1 MIIPP
6 TCTVYGQKMGPTV
19 FRKGVLTVK
28 LLKTYLD
35 RCVQCGACMSAC
47 SKAWAKEDSP
57 ELSRIRV
64 ETVTGLADIHVCD
77 QCGGCI
83 AVCPTMALSRDTNG
97 IVQIDRK
104 KCTSCLMCVEFC
116 PSASMYFSERIPSPY
131 KCVACGICVRAC
143 PEGALELIDTGKE
156 G

>member
-1 MIIPP
+1 
-6 TCTVYGQKMGPTV
+6 
-19 FRKGVLTVK
+19 
-28 LLKTYLD
+28 
-35 RCVQCGACMSAC
+35 MSAC

-57 ELSRIRV
+57 DLSRIRV
-64 ETVTGLADIHVCD
+64 KAVTGMADIRVCD

-83 AVCPTMALSRDTNG
+83 AVCPTMALARDKNG

-116 PSASMYFSERIPSPY
+116 PSASMFFSDRIPSPY
-131 KCVACGICVRAC
+131 KCVACGICARAC
-143 PEGALELIDTGKE
+143 PEGALEILDTGKE

>member
-1 MIIPP
+1 MDSRIS
-6 TCTVYGQKMGPTV
+6 CYL
-19 FRKGVLTVK
+19 REGVLTVK

-64 ETVTGLADIHVCD
+64 KAVAGMTDIRVCD

-83 AVCPTMALSRDTNG
+83 AVCPTMALSRDKNG
-97 IVQIDRK
+97 VVQIDRK

-116 PSASMYFSERIPSPY
+116 PSASMYFSDRIPSPY

-143 PEGALELIDTGKE
+143 PEGALEIIDTGKE

>member
-1 MIIPP
+1 
-6 TCTVYGQKMGPTV
+6 
-19 FRKGVLTVK
+19 VK

-64 ETVTGLADIHVCD
+64 KAVAGMTDIRVCD

-83 AVCPTMALSRDTNG
+83 AVCPTMALSRDKNG
-97 IVQIDRK
+97 IVSDRQEEVH
-104 KCTSCLMCVEFC
+104 LLPHVREFC
-116 PSASMYFSERIPSPY
+116 PSASMYFSTASRPPTRRRLRHLCYVPAPKGHLKS
-131 KCVACGICVRAC
+131 
-143 PEGALELIDTGKE
+143 
-156 G
+156 